1 MTRRDVEKFVASL
14 KQKNKRTPIEDAMAK
29 ALREAN
35 INSFHRNCNFIE
47 GRRFQAD
54 FWWPRL
60 KLALEVDGGVWMNK
74 SGHTSGTGYTSDR
87 ERDVEALLQGII
99 TVRYTSDQVRSGYAI
114 KTFQQI
120 FTARAQEMGASD
132 P

>member
-35 INSFHRNCNFIE
+35 INSFSRNCPFIQ
-47 GRRFQAD
+47 GRRYQAD
-54 FWWPRL
+54 FWFPRL

-74 SGHTSGTGYTSDR
+74 SGHTSGSGYTSDR

-120 FTARAQEMGASD
+120 FNARSQEMGASD